1 MQTDIQ
7 ILVRL
12 HSSLVIVRQCSWVQC
27 QPFPFR
33 WEFSSGCMFL
43 PVSRRMDHS
52 SIKVPR
58 SRVWWRHAQSRFP
71 RNLFVFVRG
80 PCTTLSDTKDGLVRS
95 SCQESRRPAPSFEF
109 ALQSIKSMKGT
120 NQRRD
125 EQPGGTLDLTYIGE
139 VTTACGTRLWESDI
153 MWPFSGT
160 TDPLIRMEA
169 VWIPTCCL
177 MWIIKSFQHEL
188 LPFDVIFFS
197 SSSLMRVLYIA
208 TCNNPLL

>member
-1 MQTDIQ
+1 MA
-7 ILVRL
+7 
-12 HSSLVIVRQCSWVQC
+12 SCAK
-27 QPFPFR
+27 
-33 WEFSSGCMFL
+33 
-43 PVSRRMDHS
+43 PV
-52 SIKVPR
+52 P
-58 SRVWWRHAQSRFP
+58 P

-80 PCTTLSDTKDGLVRS
+80 SCTTLSDTKDGLVRS

-139 VTTACGTRLWESDI
+139 VTTAWGTRLWESDI

-188 LPFDVIFFS
+188 LSFDVIFFFF
-197 SSSLMRVLYIA
+197 SLPALWRESRISLLATNPSPKKASYI
-208 TCNNPLL
+208 CFMLNY